1 MINKI
6 NELKNIT
13 FGPDMIGIAPAS
25 RFSSDD
31 PIFKILPET
40 KSVICLCYRILRGTH
55 RGVEEGT
62 SYHHFTTMAI
72 EVLEETVMPMMAL
85 RCARILE
92 EEGYIALPQKKTQ
105 VVMQE
110 DDSTNPEILYNKIY
124 RGKKAEYQ
132 MNYEESAAK
141 CGLGEIGMSGTLLTD
156 DYGPLQRYCFVL
168 TDAELPETPEFKAHI
183 CDNCGECIKACPG
196 KAIHDKKKEPWQCAA
211 YYAGANM
218 SKNPFM
224 SQHALP
230 NMEDRLEILK
240 GEKQLSPEKSRAVM
254 NEISYYPPIM
264 HSYISSICG
273 NACDR
278 ACFIH
283 LEEKGV
289 LNKKFNSKFRKREE
303 WFLDVK

>member
-1 MINKI
+1 MINRI
-6 NELKNIT
+6 NELKNISL
-13 FGPDMIGIAPAS
+13 GPDMIGIAHAN
-25 RFSSDD
+25 RFDKED

-40 KSVICLCYRILRGTH
+40 KSVICLAYRILRGTH

-62 SYHHFTTMAI
+62 SYHHYTTMAI

-85 RCARILE
+85 RCARIIE

-105 VVMQE
+105 VIMQE
-110 DDSTNPEILYNKIY
+110 TDSTNPEMLYNKIY
-124 RGKKAEYQ
+124 RGKTAEYQ
-132 MNYEESAAK
+132 MNYVETAAK
-141 CGLGEIGMSGTLLTD
+141 CGIGEIGMSGTLLTD
-156 DYGPLQRYCFVL
+156 DFGPLQRYCFVL
-168 TDAELPETPEFKAHI
+168 TDAEIEPTEEFKPHI

-196 KAIHDKKKEPWQCAA
+196 NAIRDKIKDPWQCAA

-224 SQHALP
+224 STQALSHR
-230 NMEDRLEILK
+230 EDRLEILK
-240 GEKQLSPEKSRAVM
+240 GEKQLSREDAIDVID
-254 NEISYYPPIM
+254 NISYYPPIM

-278 ACFIH
+278 ACYIH

-289 LNKKFNSKFRKREE
+289 LNKKFNDKFRKREE
-303 WFLDVK
+303 WVLDVK

>member
-6 NELKNIT
+6 YELKNISL
-13 FGPDMIGIAPAS
+13 GPDMIGIAPAS
-25 RFSSDD
+25 RFDEND

-40 KSVICLCYRILRGTH
+40 KSVICLGYRILRGTH
-55 RGVEEGT
+55 RGIEEGT
-62 SYHHFTTMAI
+62 AYHHYTTMAI

-92 EEGYIALPQKKTQ
+92 EEGYIALPQKKNQ

-110 DDSTNPEILYNKIY
+110 EDSTNPEILYNKIY

-156 DYGPLQRYCFVL
+156 DFGPLQRYCFVL
-168 TDAELPETPEFKAHI
+168 TDAELEPTPEFKAHI

-196 KAIHDKKKEPWQCAA
+196 KAIKDKTKEPWQCAA

-224 SQHALP
+224 SSHALP
-230 NMEDRLEILK
+230 HRADRLEILN
-240 GEKQLSPEKSRAVM
+240 GEKQLSAEDAKDVM
-254 NEISYYPPIM
+254 NNISYYPPIM

-278 ACFIH
+278 ACYIH

-289 LNKKFNSKFRKREE
+289 LNKKFKNKFRTREE
-303 WFLDVK
+303 WKLDVK